1 MKKMNQAGPKSWWR
15 CLLAL
20 PAVVSLAA
28 GSAAQADDVI
38 ELSFAT
44 YYPGTISWADVEHA
58 YIDEI
63 EKRSG
68 GRLKVAKKH
77 WKGLF
82 GAKELQGAVGDGAVD
97 MAWSSPLYTPADNPI
112 RTLLIGGPFLGKYVD
127 VPPLA
132 FTHLYD
138 TWEPAREDF
147 HKHNVVPLYIR
158 PGPQMGM
165 ALKGEIGSP
174 DDLAGKK
181 IRAHGAVFSKGL
193 KNMGAVPV
201 LVEAFD
207 IEQQMR
213 AGNLDGTSE
222 TGGLSWALY
231 AKNIPGTTLV
241 DPRIG
246 PYGAGHMIMNKE
258 KFEGLPDDLRKML
271 TDMRYEWTILAT
283 RWVAFDAARTKKVIE
298 ENDYPLVRFT
308 DEQFAAWRE
317 KMKIDEEI
325 AAQVEE
331 LEAKG
336 VPAREAVSRFKA
348 ISAIL
353 DKTSVYPSVDL
364 VPDVPTYH

>member
-1 MKKMNQAGPKSWWR
+1 MKTTNKTSPRSWRR
-15 CLLAL
+15 CLSAFPVIFL
-20 PAVVSLAA
+20 LAA
-28 GSAAQADDVI
+28 GQTAQADDVI

-58 YIDEI
+58 YMDEI
-63 EKRSG
+63 EKRSN
-68 GRLKVAKKH
+68 GRLKVTKKH

-82 GAKELQGAVGDGAVD
+82 GAKELQGAVGDGAID
-97 MAWSSPLYTPADNPI
+97 MAWSSPLYTPADNPL

-138 TWEPAREDF
+138 TWEPAAEDF

-158 PGPQMGM
+158 PGPSMGM
-165 ALKGEIGSP
+165 ALKGEISSP
-174 DDLAGKK
+174 DDLVGKK

-213 AGNLDGTSE
+213 AGNLDGASE

-258 KFEGLPDDLRKML
+258 KFDGLPADLKKIL
-271 TDMRYEWTILAT
+271 VDMRYEWTILAT
-283 RWVAFDAARTKKVIE
+283 RWVAVDAARTMKAIE
-298 ENDYPLVRFT
+298 EESYPLVRFT

-331 LEAKG
+331 YEARG
-336 VPAREAVSRFKA
+336 VPAKEAVSRFKA

-353 DKTSVYPSVDL
+353 DKTSVYPSVDM
-364 VPDVPTYH
+364 VPVVPTYN

>member
-1 MKKMNQAGPKSWWR
+1 MNKTISRSWWKG
-15 CLLAL
+15 LLAL
-20 PAVVSLAA
+20 PLMAA
-28 GSAAQADDVI
+28 FVAGPPAQAEDVI

-44 YYPGTISWADVEHA
+44 YYPGTISWADVEKA
-58 YIDEI
+58 YMDEI
-63 EKRSG
+63 EKRSN
-68 GRLKVAKKH
+68 GRLKVTKRH

-97 MAWSSPLYTPADNPI
+97 MAWSSPLYTPADNPL

-138 TWEPAREDF
+138 TWEPAADDF

-158 PGPQMGM
+158 PGPAMGM
-165 ALKGEIGSP
+165 AVKGEISSP

-201 LVEAFD
+201 LVAFGD
-207 IEQQMR
+207 IEQQLR
-213 AGNLDGTSE
+213 AGNLDASSE
-222 TGGLSWALY
+222 TGGYSWALM
-231 AKNIPGTTLV
+231 AKNVPDMTLI

-258 KFEGLPDDLRKML
+258 KFESLPADLKAML
-271 TDMRYEWTILAT
+271 TEMRYEWTILAT
-283 RWVAFDAARTKKVIE
+283 RFIAVEAQRARELIE
-298 ENDYPLVRFT
+298 AENLPLVRFT

-325 AAQVEE
+325 AAQIEE
-331 LEAKG
+331 LEGQG
-336 VPAREAVSRFKA
+336 VPAEEAVSRFKA
-348 ISAIL
+348 VSAIL
-353 DKTSVYPSVDL
+353 DKTSAYPSVAM
-364 VPDVPTYH
+364 VPVVPSYTE

>member
-1 MKKMNQAGPKSWWR
+1 MKKTSPRSWWKS
-15 CLLAL
+15 LLAL
-20 PAVVSLAA
+20 PAAA
-28 GSAAQADDVI
+28 LLLSAGPAAQADDVI

-44 YYPGTISWADVEHA
+44 YYPGTVSWADVEHA
-58 YIDEI
+58 YFEEI

-68 GRLKVAKKH
+68 GRLKVTKKH

-138 TWEPAREDF
+138 TWEPAADDF

-158 PGPQMGM
+158 PGPSMGM
-165 ALKGEIGSP
+165 AVKGEISSP
-174 DDLAGKK
+174 DDLVGKK

-213 AGNLDGTSE
+213 AGNLDATSE
-222 TGGLSWALY
+222 TGGSGWALY
-231 AKNIPGTTLV
+231 AKNIPGVTLI

-246 PYGAGHMIMNKE
+246 PYGAGHIIMNKD
-258 KFEGLPDDLRKML
+258 KFEGLPDDLRKIL

-283 RWVAFDAARTKKVIE
+283 RWVAVDAANTMKMIE
-298 ENDYPLVRFT
+298 ENGWPLVRFT
-308 DEQFAAWRE
+308 DEQFADWRK
-317 KMKIDEEI
+317 KMKVDEEF
-325 AAQVEE
+325 AALAEE
-331 LEAKG
+331 YEGRG
-336 VPAREAVSRFKA
+336 VPAKEALSRYFA
-348 ISAIL
+348 ITEIL
-353 DKTSVYPSVDL
+353 NKTSLYPNVDM
-364 VPDVPTYH
+364 VPVVPTYN